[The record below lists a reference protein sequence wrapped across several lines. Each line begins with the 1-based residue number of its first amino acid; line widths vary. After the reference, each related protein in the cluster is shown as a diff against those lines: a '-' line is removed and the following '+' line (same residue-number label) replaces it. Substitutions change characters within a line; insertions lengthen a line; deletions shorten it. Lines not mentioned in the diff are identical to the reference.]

1 MSARVALALAALA
14 CSATAG
20 AADLRQIEV
29 TYEDGIYTVE
39 SEVWFDVGRAALYD
53 VFSRWDL
60 SAEFSS
66 AIVEARDIIPEDGS
80 GRGFYVR
87 NRGCFLFFCKTVERY
102 GSVTAVPPVELSAS
116 ADPARSDFE
125 ISDEHW
131 TFAAED
137 GGTVVRYTLRMKPG
151 FWVPPLIG
159 PYVVKRKLR
168 DDGGEALDRIERM
181 ARERAADG

>member
-1 MSARVALALAALA
+1 MNARATLALAALA

-20 AADLRQIEV
+20 AADLRTIEV
-29 TYEDGIYTVE
+29 AYEDGVYTVE
-39 SEVWFDVGRAALYD
+39 SEVWFDVGQAELYD

-66 AIVEARDIIPEDGS
+66 AIVEARDILSEE
-80 GRGFYVR
+80 GRGYYVR

-102 GSVTAVPPVELSAS
+102 GSVAAVPPVELSAS

-131 TFAAED
+131 AFSTED
-137 GGTVVRYTLRMKPG
+137 GGTVVRYKLRMKPG

-168 DDGGEALDRIERM
+168 DDGSEALERIERM
-181 ARERAADG
+181 ARERAAGG

>member
-1 MSARVALALAALA
+1 MNGRRAFAVAALA

-20 AADLRQIEV
+20 AADLRAIEV
-29 TYEDGIYTVE
+29 GYEDGIYTVE
-39 SEVWFDVGRAALYD
+39 SEVWFDVGQDVLYD

-60 SAEFSS
+60 SAQFSS
-66 AIVEARDIIPEDGS
+66 AIVESRDILPDDDS

-102 GSVTAVPPVELSAS
+102 GSVAAVPPLELSAS

-131 TFAAED
+131 TFSTED

-151 FWVPPLIG
+151 FWVPPVIG
-159 PYVVKRKLR
+159 PYVIKRKLS
-168 DDGGEALDRIERM
+168 DDGGEALDRIEQM
-181 ARERAADG
+181 AQEREGRG